1 MARAAMRGQGVALA
15 PPLLFARAL
24 AAGDLVQP
32 FPLAVDMGGYW
43 LTRLMSR
50 ADSPAMADLRAWLAA
65 AVQAG

>member
-1 MARAAMRGQGVALA
+1 
-15 PPLLFARAL
+15 
-24 AAGDLVQP
+24 
-32 FPLAVDMGGYW
+32 VDMGGYW